1 MAKNPDIFGADE
13 RLRRDSAPAERASRD
28 ETADASRTDDGGTLT
43 AEQRRALLR
52 QEWITEV
59 LPTPPAFPG
68 WHLCWLSTTNSTD
81 PIYKRMRQGYLPV
94 KISEIPMFGQ
104 YKVTG
109 GDFDGCIQCNEML
122 LFKIE
127 EQKYQDIMTVL
138 HHDMPAEA
146 EQNIY
151 EQVMQNQREDSSGR
165 PLVEIED
172 GMKQLGRAPSRTPHF
187 A

>member
-1 MAKNPDIFGADE
+1 MAKNADIFGEDD
-13 RLRRDSAPAERASRD
+13 RLRRDSAVNERGSR
-28 ETADASRTDDGGTLT
+28 ETADASRLDDGGTLT

-52 QEWITEV
+52 KEWISEV
-59 LPTPPAFPG
+59 LPTPPDIPG
-68 WHLCWLSTTNSTD
+68 FHLCWLSTNNSTD
-81 PIYKRMRQGYLPV
+81 PIFKRMRQGYLPV
-94 KISEIPMFGQ
+94 KVNEMPLFGQ

-127 EQKYQDIMTVL
+127 EQTYQDIMTVL

-151 EQVMQNQREDSSGR
+151 EKVMANQERDSSGR
-165 PLVEIED
+165 PLLEVEE
-172 GMKQLGRAPSRTPHF
+172 GMRNLGTQRARTPHF
-187 A
+187 S